1 LNREV
6 IPDVSMVMEHGDP
19 QFTDDPN
26 GKTQAPQGSRFD
38 PVADFYD
45 SKQHTLTQLTQRIS
59 ELALSEED
67 TALLSRLTRDQLQ
80 CLRDN
85 AEECFHALSA
95 LESAFVAAC
104 EEAEGVD
111 ADDEDDV
118 DHAPGSSAMMRN
130 DPEVAEAW
138 HLLDSYG
145 PTLAASEKDV
155 EASRRAKKLISS
167 VQMACWFNARRLI
180 EVVDEFADAALVE
193 GYAVSAE
200 EGTYFEHGW
209 VVHRGTIID
218 PTLPD
223 KDYEYF
229 PGLEFIG
236 RESIAGFDRVSL
248 QDSRRTREDPF
259 FHAFGW
265 GGQHSL
271 HMKKANKAADAR
283 VQQIVN
289 GNDS

>member
-1 LNREV
+1 
-6 IPDVSMVMEHGDP
+6 MEHGDP

-38 PVADFYD
+38 PVADFFD
-45 SKQHTLTQLTQRIS
+45 SKQHTLTQLAQRIS
-59 ELALSEED
+59 ELALSEAD
-67 TALLSRLTRDQLQ
+67 TAILSRLTSDQRQ
-80 CLRDN
+80 ELRDA
-85 AEECFHALSA
+85 AEECCEALKA
-95 LESAFVAAC
+95 LKSAFVAAC
-104 EEAEGVD
+104 EEVEGVD
-111 ADDEDDV
+111 ADDDNEVEV
-118 DHAPGSSAMMRN
+118 DHAPGSIAMRCN
-130 DPEVAEAW
+130 GPEAVEAW

-145 PTLAASEKDV
+145 PTLAASVKDV

-193 GYAVSAE
+193 GYVVSAE

-209 VVHRGTIID
+209 VVHGGKIID

-223 KDYEYF
+223 EDYEYF
-229 PGLEFIG
+229 PGVEFIG
-236 RESIAGFDRVSL
+236 RESIAVFDRVSL

-259 FHAFGW
+259 FYAFGW
-265 GGQHSL
+265 GGQQNP
-271 HMKKANKAADAR
+271 HMKKASRAAVAR

-289 GNDS
+289 GHDA